1 MTMGNDKR
9 LAAGH
14 APRLKPLHHAALLAC
29 LSMAL
34 APAWAQEGAAPA
46 RAQASVR
53 YDIPAG
59 TLDQVLNRLATSAGI
74 WLSFDGAL
82 TAGKTSAG
90 LSGSYSVPAALKA
103 VLAGHGLETVPGA
116 GGGYVVRRS
125 AAAATSGQASGRE
138 AAQLDTVTVKA
149 QAQNDG
155 TTEGTGSYTQT
166 GPSRSA
172 TGLNL
177 TLRETPQSVSVMTR
191 QRLDDFKL
199 ETLTDVMEQT
209 PGVTIDRQGDGNNIM
224 VRGNAVNLQ
233 VDGLRQMASGWYAN
247 TQMLYTMDDMVEMD
261 RIEVLKGSSG
271 LMNGDGY
278 YGATVNM
285 LRKRPTPEF
294 KASVGAGVGSRDN
307 YRADMDIGGALNES
321 ASVRGRLVAAAADGK
336 EFRDHAKRSNQTL
349 FGTLDID
356 LSERTLLNVGFTR
369 RHREYYGAGSTSM
382 IQAYA
387 ANGQYM
393 GLQPRAFNVGAPWSG
408 YAQDSRTLFA
418 NLEHRF
424 GNGWTTKLRVS
435 DERTEMPD
443 GDGGIWF
450 TGIPAVV
457 DTNWARDHVNKNRSL
472 ALDLQ
477 GPVQLFGRTHELL
490 FGVDAART
498 SSNTYSGNRRY
509 SNVAFDYAGGGAA
522 IVRPA
527 DLDSFPLSNHSYFS
541 SRRHSVYA
549 AGRFNLADPVK
560 LIAGARITNYQQY
573 DLTPYDYSNFDFAK
587 SDVVTPYAGL
597 VVDVHENVSLYG
609 SYASIFKPQSAVDA
623 QGRTLDP
630 EEGQTREIGA
640 KGEFFDKRLNASL
653 AYFWMKTDNVAEA
666 TGEVTPDGISLYRSV
681 SGVTKRGYE
690 LELSGEIARGWQA
703 QGSYVQN
710 SSNLNNTA
718 YLPKNQFKL
727 GSTYQ
732 LGGALSGLT
741 VGAATRWQSR
751 TTAGPLTQPSFWVV
765 DLMAR
770 YRFNAHLSLNL
781 NVRNAFDKRYFAG
794 MRDFGRVQYTWGA
807 PRSVNVGMRYDF

>member
-9 LAAGH
+9 PAAG
-14 APRLKPLHHAALLAC
+14 RSLRMKPLHHAALLAC
-29 LSMAL
+29 LGIAF
-34 APAWAQEGAAPA
+34 APAWAQDGAAPT
-46 RAQASVR
+46 RAEASVR
-53 YDIPAG
+53 YDVPAG

-82 TAGKTSAG
+82 TAGKTSPG

-103 VLAGHGLETVPGA
+103 VLAGHGLDTVPGA

-125 AAAATSGQASGRE
+125 SAAVTSGDAGGRE
-138 AAQLDTVTVKA
+138 AAQLATVTVKA
-149 QAQNDG
+149 QAQSDG

-224 VRGNAVNLQ
+224 VRGDAVNLQ

-247 TQMLYTMDDMVEMD
+247 TQTLYTMDDMAEID

-271 LMNGDGY
+271 LVSGDGK

-285 LRKRPTPEF
+285 IRKRATREF
-294 KASVGAGVGSRDN
+294 QASVGAGVGSRDN
-307 YRADMDIGGALNES
+307 YRADVDIGGALNAS
-321 ASVRGRLVAAAADGK
+321 RSVRGRLVAAAADGK

-356 LSERTLLNVGFTR
+356 LGERTLLNVGFTQ

-387 ANGQYM
+387 ANGQSL
-393 GLQPRAFNVGAPWSG
+393 GLQPRSFNVGAPWSG
-408 YAQDSRTLFA
+408 YEQDTRTLFA

-424 GNGWTTKLRVS
+424 ANGWTAKLRAS
-435 DERTEMPD
+435 DEKTELPQ
-443 GDGGIWF
+443 GETGIWF
-450 TGIPAVV
+450 TGIPSVV
-457 DTNWARDHVNKNRSL
+457 DLSWARDHSNKNRSL

-490 FGVDAART
+490 FGADTMRT
-498 SSNTYSGNRRY
+498 SSDTYSASKRL
-509 SNVAFDYAGGGAA
+509 SNLAYGYAGGGSA
-522 IVRPA
+522 IARPD
-527 DLDSFPLSNHSYFS
+527 DLDSIPMNNHSYFS

-549 AGRFNLADPVK
+549 AGQFSLAEPVK
-560 LIAGARITNYQQY
+560 LIAGTRITSYQQY
-573 DLTPYDYSNFDFAK
+573 DLTPYAYSNYDFAK

-609 SYASIFKPQSAVDA
+609 SYASVFKPQSAMDA
-623 QGRTLDP
+623 QGRSLDP

-666 TGEVTPDGISLYRSV
+666 TGELTPDGISLYRSV

-710 SSNLNNTA
+710 SSNLSNTA

-727 GSTYQ
+727 GSSYQ
-732 LGGALSGLT
+732 LGGAFSGLT
-741 VGAATRWQSR
+741 LGASTRWQSKIS
-751 TTAGPLTQPSFWVV
+751 AGPLVQPSFWVV

-770 YRFNAHLSLNL
+770 YRFNTHLSLNL
-781 NVRNAFDKRYFAG
+781 NVRNAFDKSYFAG

-807 PRSVNVGMRYDF
+807 PRSVNVSMRYDF